1 MHRRLAVPFDRARI
15 LPGTDPVCMS
25 PYSFILSAVIY
36 PVGERTMERN
46 VGGYDRIARFILG
59 PLLVILAAAGFAGY
73 VTVASGLLGAAVLW
87 AALLVGAV
95 FLVTATT
102 QKCPLNR
109 VLGLDTFRGGR
120 EGPGDESDSAPRGD
134 RPA

>member
-1 MHRRLAVPFDRARI
+1 MN
-15 LPGTDPVCMS
+15 
-25 PYSFILSAVIY
+25 
-36 PVGERTMERN
+36 RN

-59 PLLVILAAAGFAGY
+59 PLLVIVAAAGFAGY

-120 EGPGDESDSAPRGD
+120 GGPGDEPDSVPPGD